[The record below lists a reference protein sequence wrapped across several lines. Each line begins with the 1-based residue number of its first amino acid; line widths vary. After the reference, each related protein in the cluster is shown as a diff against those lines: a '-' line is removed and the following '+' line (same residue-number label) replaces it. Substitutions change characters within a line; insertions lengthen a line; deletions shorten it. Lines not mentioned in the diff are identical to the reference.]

1 MRQAMT
7 KQNPVAESFSKEV
20 GPTIKDK
27 KGEKSKSH
35 LIPLR
40 LTLKISFVFGPTP
53 LFKFLHLLCINTH
66 YGVSTKK
73 KNSAKAKGPR

>member
-1 MRQAMT
+1 MT

-27 KGEKSKSH
+27 KGDKNKSH

-53 LFKFLHLLCINTH
+53 LFALHAYIND
-66 YGVSTKK
+66 YVKSAV
-73 KNSAKAKGPR
+73 NSRIYFGPLQTAS